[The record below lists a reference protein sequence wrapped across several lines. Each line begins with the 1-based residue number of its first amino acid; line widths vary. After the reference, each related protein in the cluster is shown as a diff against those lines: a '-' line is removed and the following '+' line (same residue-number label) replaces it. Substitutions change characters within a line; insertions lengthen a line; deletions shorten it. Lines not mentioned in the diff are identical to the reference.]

1 MNLQISHPANPI
13 PAMNQSHPIPARRD
27 RGFTLTEVL
36 IVIVI
41 TVVLAAVALTVTRRA
56 MSSARSAKCIG
67 NLRDIAA
74 AALSYSAE
82 NNGCL
87 PPLCQLDYG
96 SAWSPAAANRWWPS
110 FLADSDSPSKQL
122 VYETWRCPEARDEDF
137 QVVSNHVV
145 YSSYTALKP
154 VITFVT
160 AENPQGGM
168 RLSQIRNP
176 QKVWMFGDGGRPVGA
191 AGSNRYLTVAAIE
204 RYGKSW
210 ATANRPA
217 LRHKAGQHAHY
228 VACDGHVE
236 TMTAKDIADLD
247 HGAFGRFNGNK
258 VEY

>member
-1 MNLQISHPANPI
+1 
-13 PAMNQSHPIPARRD
+13 MNQSCPKSTLRN

-36 IVIVI
+36 VVIAI
-41 TVVLAAVALTVTRRA
+41 TAILAAVVLTVTRRA
-56 MSSARSAKCIG
+56 MSSARSAQCIN
-67 NLRDIAA
+67 NLRDIGV
-74 AALSYSAE
+74 AALAYTAE

-110 FLADSDSPSKQL
+110 FLAGSDSPSKQL
-122 VYETWRCPEARDEDF
+122 VYETWRCPESPDYDF

-154 VITFVT
+154 VITFIT
-160 AENPQGGM
+160 ADNPQGGM

-191 AGSNRYLTVAAIE
+191 ADSNRYLTVAAIE
-204 RYGKSW
+204 RYGKNW
-210 ATANRPA
+210 ATPNRAA
-217 LRHKAGQHAHY
+217 LRHKGGTHAHY

-236 TMTAKDIADLD
+236 TLTATDINNLD